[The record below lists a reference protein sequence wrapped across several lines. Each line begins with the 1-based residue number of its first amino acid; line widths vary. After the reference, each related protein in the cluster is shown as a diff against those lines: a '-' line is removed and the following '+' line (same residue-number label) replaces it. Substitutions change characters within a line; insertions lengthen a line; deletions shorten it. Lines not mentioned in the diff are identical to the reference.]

1 MKIVFFS
8 FLIFSSWI
16 FSQTSED
23 QCFSFGKSN
32 VTLIS
37 LISLLIRKI
46 ICNSIHSLDYFEI
59 NPSAVVSST
68 QKREFH
74 ISQIGVIMFMLIKP
88 FATINRSPFP
98 FKCCRDTGSFFISYH
113 LSFFFEFR
121 LRNPFRLK

>member
-8 FLIFSSWI
+8 FLIFNSWI

-23 QCFSFGKSN
+23 QYFSFGKSN

-74 ISQIGVIMFMLIKP
+74 ISQIGVIMFI
-88 FATINRSPFP
+88 
-98 FKCCRDTGSFFISYH
+98 G
-113 LSFFFEFR
+113 
-121 LRNPFRLK
+121 

>member
-23 QCFSFGKSN
+23 QYFSFGKSN

-74 ISQIGVIMFMLIKP
+74 ISNHVHWLIKP

-98 FKCCRDTGSFFISYH
+98 FRCCRDTGSFFISYH

>member
-23 QCFSFGKSN
+23 QYFSN

-74 ISQIGVIMFMLIKP
+74 ISQIGVIMFI
-88 FATINRSPFP
+88 
-98 FKCCRDTGSFFISYH
+98 G
-113 LSFFFEFR
+113 
-121 LRNPFRLK
+121 

>member
-23 QCFSFGKSN
+23 QYFSFGKSN

-74 ISQIGVIMFMLIKP
+74 ISQIGVIMFI
-88 FATINRSPFP
+88 
-98 FKCCRDTGSFFISYH
+98 G
-113 LSFFFEFR
+113 
-121 LRNPFRLK
+121 

>member
-1 MKIVFFS
+1 MFFVF
-8 FLIFSSWI
+8 
-16 FSQTSED
+16 E
-23 QCFSFGKSN
+23 KSN

-74 ISQIGVIMFMLIKP
+74 ISQIGVIMFI
-88 FATINRSPFP
+88 
-98 FKCCRDTGSFFISYH
+98 G
-113 LSFFFEFR
+113 
-121 LRNPFRLK
+121 

>member
-8 FLIFSSWI
+8 FLIFNSWI

-74 ISQIGVIMFMLIKP
+74 ISQIGVIMFI
-88 FATINRSPFP
+88 
-98 FKCCRDTGSFFISYH
+98 G
-113 LSFFFEFR
+113 
-121 LRNPFRLK
+121 